1 MGEMTNKTNRIR
13 QNYRANFF
21 KIEFTQ
27 GRIQCGKQLVGRVH
41 IGICN
46 MIEQSGF
53 TGVGIPNQG
62 HGGNFCPLARTSTL
76 FPLLGDLLQAPQNRL
91 DSATQ

>member
-41 IGICN
+41 IGISN
-46 MIEQSGF
+46 MVEKGGF
-53 TGVGIPNQG
+53 TGVGIANQG
-62 HGGNFCPLARTSTL
+62 HGGNFCPLARTSAL
-76 FPLLGDLLQAPQNRL
+76 FPLLGDLFQAAQNRL
-91 DSATQ
+91 DSTAQ